1 MDLFGAVKRRSI
13 FIAKSISHRLSP
25 LALESRAFLPMRIEK
40 GKANMLRPPFR
51 VVMDFHGV
59 RLVMEIHLFFSAFP
73 FFIHLIHPRRCQP
86 FDQTRYKLCDKIN
99 HKIDHTMFSPR
110 HHKNPICRSALK
122 NITKPVNR
130 DASFQPA
137 GSMLFPVGPVW
148 IMRGSVFARPRI

>member
-40 GKANMLRPPFR
+40 GKPNMLRPPFR

-59 RLVMEIHLFFSAFP
+59 RLVMEIHLFFLRFH
-73 FFIHLIHPRRCQP
+73 FLFILSTQGIASHSIRPAIKPATKSIIKSIIRC
-86 FDQTRYKLCDKIN
+86 
-99 HKIDHTMFSPR
+99 FSPL

-122 NITKPVNR
+122 NITKPVSR
-130 DASFQPA
+130 LTSFQPA